1 MRDILVL
8 SHTHTSFGSEV
19 DVAARLS
26 TLFHAQLTGLFV
38 TEPSNAVTLDPSLR
52 ALMDLN
58 MATVRQDAAGAT
70 SKFRSYAL
78 KRGCSTAHW
87 QIASGSLLETVAQIA
102 RWHDLVVI
110 RRDDAFLSSGVS
122 GIGRLLLG
130 LGTPTLVIPQS
141 RRGPIPFERVA
152 IATND
157 SPESLRALRAAM
169 PLIAAANS
177 VVLWRGD
184 THESSADAKEAGAA
198 HFSALSYLARHGINV
213 DERPPSTGLSG
224 DELVDAAEDAKADLL
239 VMGAYGRSRVSEWIL
254 GGATRSALTR
264 CPMPLFMAH

>member
-38 TEPSNAVTLDPSLR
+38 TEPSDPVTLDPSLR
-52 ALMDLN
+52 ALIELN
-58 MATVRQDAAGAT
+58 MEKLRKDAAGANG
-70 SKFRSYAL
+70 KFRAYVR
-78 KRGCSTAHW
+78 KRGCATAHW
-87 QIASGSLLETVAQIA
+87 QVASGSLLETVAQIA
-102 RWHDLVVI
+102 CWHDLVVV
-110 RRDDAFLSSGVS
+110 RRDDAFPSNSVS

-130 LGTPTLVIPQS
+130 LGTPTLVVPQS

-169 PLIAAANS
+169 PLIAAAQS
-177 VVLWRGD
+177 VVLWRAD
-184 THESSADAKEAGAA
+184 THGATADAKETGAT

-224 DELVDAAEDAKADLL
+224 DELIDAAEDAKADLL
-239 VMGAYGRSRVSEWIL
+239 VMGAYGRSRVSEWVL
-254 GGATRSALTR
+254 GGATRSALQR
-264 CPMPLFMAH
+264 CPMPLLMAH